1 MPTFFC
7 SAMLFD
13 LDGVLVDSTVAVAR
27 WWRIWAEENKIDVA
41 KVLKI
46 VHGRRTVEVVR
57 LMAPHLDPE
66 AEAKR
71 IEQRASGNDDR
82 DGVVVMPGAVE
93 LLASL
98 PADRWAV
105 VTSGT
110 RRPAAARLQSA
121 GLPVPPVLVGA
132 DDVSN
137 GKPAPE
143 PYLKG
148 AQLLGMPPSECLVI
162 EDAPVGIQSGHAGG
176 MKVIGIAS
184 TYPAAELSDADA
196 VAEELRQIRVRV
208 QDGKLLVDL

>member
-27 WWRIWAEENKIDVA
+27 WWRVWADENKIDVE
-41 KVLKI
+41 KVLKVI
-46 VHGRRTVEVVR
+46 HGRRTVEVVR

-71 IEQRASGNDDR
+71 IEQRASGHDDR
-82 DGVVVMPGAVE
+82 DGVIVMPGAAE
-93 LLASL
+93 LLKSL
-98 PADRWAV
+98 PGDRWAV

-110 RRPAAARLQSA
+110 RRPALARLQSA
-121 GLPVPPVLVGA
+121 GLPAPRVLVGA

-148 AQLLGMPPSECLVI
+148 AQLLGMKPAECLVI
-162 EDAPVGIQSGHAGG
+162 EDAPVGIQSGHAGA

-196 VAEELRQIRVRV
+196 VAQELRQIRVRL
-208 QDGKLLVDL
+208 QDGKLQVDL

>member
-27 WWRIWAEENKIDVA
+27 WWRIWAGENKIDVA

-71 IEQRASGNDDR
+71 IEQRANGND
-82 DGVVVMPGAVE
+82 VVVMPGAVE
-93 LLASL
+93 LLKSL
-98 PADRWAV
+98 PENRWAV

-110 RRPAAARLQSA
+110 RRPAAARLQSV
-121 GLPVPPVLVGA
+121 GLPVPRVLVAA
-132 DDVSN
+132 DDVSQ

-148 AQLLGMPPSECLVI
+148 AQFLGIEPSECLVI

-184 TYPAAELSDADA
+184 TYPAAQLSEADA
-196 VAEELRQIRVRV
+196 VARELRQIRVRV
-208 QDGKLLVDL
+208 RDGKLEVDL

>member
-1 MPTFFC
+1 
-7 SAMLFD
+7 MLFD

-27 WWRIWAEENKIDVA
+27 WWRVWADENKIDVE
-41 KVLKI
+41 KVLKVI
-46 VHGRRTVEVVR
+46 HGRRTVEVVR

-93 LLASL
+93 LLRSL

-105 VTSGT
+105 VTSG
-110 RRPAAARLQSA
+110 RRGPATARLQSA
-121 GLPVPPVLVGA
+121 GLPVPRVLVGA
-132 DDVSN
+132 DDVCN

-148 AQLLGMPPSECLVI
+148 AQLLGMNPARCLVI
-162 EDAPVGIQSGHAGG
+162 EDAPVGIQSGHAGR

-208 QDGKLLVDL
+208 QHGKLQVDV

>member
-27 WWRIWAEENKIDVA
+27 WWRVWADENKIEVE

-46 VHGRRTVEVVR
+46 VHGRRTVEVGR

-93 LLASL
+93 LLRSL
-98 PADRWAV
+98 PDDRWAV

-110 RRPAAARLQSA
+110 R
-121 GLPVPPVLVGA
+121 G
-132 DDVSN
+132 
-137 GKPAPE
+137 PAP
-143 PYLKG
+143 G
-148 AQLLGMPPSECLVI
+148 RPPPPGI
-162 EDAPVGIQSGHAGG
+162 PAPPGRGG
-176 MKVIGIAS
+176 G
-184 TYPAAELSDADA
+184 
-196 VAEELRQIRVRV
+196 
-208 QDGKLLVDL
+208 G